1 MECVEVSAPSHV
13 HVGNIDIH
21 GGLGRLYGTL
31 GFALEEPR
39 LRIRL
44 CSSHADT
51 SVRGSKRI
59 EFERYLKLFAKRYN
73 LNFEAEV
80 LEEIPAHVG
89 LGSTTPI
96 ALSIGYAT
104 ALLSG
109 REPVLEEIAA
119 LTGRSMIS
127 GLGFYAF
134 KTGGFIVDGG
144 FKPGSKRVPPLLFRI
159 PMPRSLSIIYA
170 VPARPVPEILELKA
184 REDTILQEMPPMDEE
199 MAMRNARIL
208 AMGILPAAAEGDW
221 RELGGYL
228 YRLNRGL
235 GEYWAS
241 RQGDVYC
248 CSEVDEIVDYF
259 VRGGAFCACQ
269 SSWGPTVYAL
279 VPSKRR
285 DPLYHGLTKLLE
297 KLGGGIHGA
306 TSVDNDGARVVLRR
320 G

>member
-21 GGLGRLYGTL
+21 GGLGRLYGTI

-39 LRIRL
+39 LRTRI
-44 CSSHADT
+44 CSSRKG
-51 SVRGSKRI
+51 VRVSGSERA
-59 EFERYLKLFAKRYN
+59 EFKRYLKLFAKRYK
-73 LNFEAEV
+73 LDLKVEV

-109 REPVLEEIAA
+109 DEPVLEEIAGLA
-119 LTGRSMIS
+119 GRSTIS
-127 GLGFYAF
+127 GLGFYTF

-144 FKPGSKRVPPLLFRI
+144 FKPGSTRVPPLIFRT
-159 PMPRSLSIIYA
+159 PLPRSLSIVYA
-170 VPARPVPEILELKA
+170 VPARPVPRILELKA
-184 REDTILQEMPPMDEE
+184 REDAILREMPSMDEE
-199 MAMRNARIL
+199 MAMRNARLL

-221 RELGGYL
+221 RGLGEYL
-228 YRLNRGL
+228 YRLNKGL

-241 RQGDVYC
+241 RQGGIYC
-248 CSEVDEIVDYF
+248 CSEVDEIIDYF
-259 VRGGAFCACQ
+259 IRGGAFCACQ
-269 SSWGPTVYAL
+269 SSWGPTAYAL

-297 KLGGGIHGA
+297 KLGGGIHGV
-306 TSVDNDGARVVLRR
+306 TSVDNDGARVVVRR